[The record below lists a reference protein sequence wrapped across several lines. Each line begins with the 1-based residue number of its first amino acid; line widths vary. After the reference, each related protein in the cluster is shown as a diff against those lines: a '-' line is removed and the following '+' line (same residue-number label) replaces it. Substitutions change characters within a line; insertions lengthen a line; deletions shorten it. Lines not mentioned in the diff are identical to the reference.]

1 MLRGTLRTN
10 AVIDVL
16 YFSDKAVSEKLAAR
30 VKNAKKL
37 TLVTVLPPHRA
48 ATKATKLEPFATL
61 DKDFG
66 EVLDQLLVVDE
77 GKIEG
82 MWRDPVVDLA
92 DTLHEDDKK
101 AAYAAARGYFFVQ
114 AGEWKATVKKT
125 NDYDDDL
132 ERLEKTVEKLTMR
145 RAPERPEKK
154 KAPPRPS
161 RGETAARTIEDEVPV
176 YSANP
181 WEILGIEPGS
191 SLADAK
197 KAWKSLMT
205 LYHPDKVAHLAPEF
219 KDLAEEKTRQI
230 MTAWEQVQ
238 AELTRTRD

>member
-1 MLRGTLRTN
+1 M
-10 AVIDVL
+10 IDVL
-16 YFSDKAVSEKLAAR
+16 YFSDKAVNEKLFER

-48 ATKATKLEPFATL
+48 ATKPTKLEPFASL
-61 DKDFG
+61 EKDFG
-66 EVLDQLLVVDE
+66 EVLDQVLVVDE

-92 DTLHEDDKK
+92 DTLHEGDKK
-101 AAYAAARGYFFVQ
+101 ASYAAARGYFFVQ
-114 AGEWKATVKKT
+114 AGAWKSTVKKT

-132 ERLEKTVEKLTMR
+132 ERLEKAVEKLTMK
-145 RAPERPEKK
+145 RAPERAEKK
-154 KAPPRPS
+154 KAARSS
-161 RGETAARTIEDEVPV
+161 RGDTAARTVEDEVPI

-181 WEILGIEPGS
+181 WEILGLEPGA

-219 KDLAEEKTRQI
+219 KELAEEKTRQI

>member
-1 MLRGTLRTN
+1 M
-10 AVIDVL
+10 IDVL
-16 YFSDKAVSEKLAAR
+16 YFSDKAVNEKLFER

-48 ATKATKLEPFATL
+48 ATKPTKLEPFASL
-61 DKDFG
+61 EKDFG
-66 EVLDQLLVVDE
+66 EVLDQVLVVDE

-92 DTLHEDDKK
+92 DTLHEGDKK

-114 AGEWKATVKKT
+114 AGAWKATVKKT
-125 NDYDDDL
+125 NDHDDDL
-132 ERLEKTVEKLTMR
+132 DRLEKAVEKLTMKR
-145 RAPERPEKK
+145 PPERAAKK
-154 KAPPRPS
+154 KGWRSS
-161 RGETAARTIEDEVPV
+161 RQDTAARTVEDEVPI

-181 WEILGIEPGS
+181 WEILGLEPGA

-219 KDLAEEKTRQI
+219 KELAEEKTRQI

>member
-1 MLRGTLRTN
+1 
-10 AVIDVL
+10 VIDVL
-16 YFSDKAVSEKLAAR
+16 YFSDKAVNEKLFAR
-30 VKNAKKL
+30 VKHAKKL

-48 ATKATKLEPFATL
+48 GTKPTTLEPFASL
-61 DKDFG
+61 EQDFG
-66 EVLDQLLVVDE
+66 DVLDQVLVVDE

-92 DTLHEDDKK
+92 DALHEGDKK
-101 AAYAAARGYFFVQ
+101 ASYAAARGYFFVQ
-114 AGEWKATVKKT
+114 AGAWKATVKKT
-125 NDYDDDL
+125 NDHDDDL
-132 ERLEKTVEKLTMR
+132 ERLEKIVEKLTMR
-145 RAPERPEKK
+145 RAPERAKRPERPERPEKK
-154 KAPPRPS
+154 KARSS
-161 RGETAARTIEDEVPV
+161 RAQNAARTIEDEVPV

-181 WEILGIEPGS
+181 WEILGIEPGA

-219 KDLAEEKTRQI
+219 KELAEEKTRQI

-238 AELTRTRD
+238 AELSRTRD